1 MVVGIH
7 LQTTSWLTAKL
18 TANPRDNRGP
28 QWTTL
33 EAMYVLSCA
42 DAAGG
47 DRPSSFTRLDLRGQQ
62 SPNQPAPID
71 RTQVA
76 IGLAMLTR

>member
-1 MVVGIH
+1 MQPAV
-7 LQTTSWLTAKL
+7 TTDLLTSLISVA
-18 TANPRDNRGP
+18 
-28 QWTTL
+28 
-33 EAMYVLSCA
+33 S
-42 DAAGG
+42 
-47 DRPSSFTRLDLRGQQ
+47 QQ